1 MGVLVGRIHRGVDV
15 RDYGSGKTGFT
26 NTLRSLGWGAALI
39 VGVSDIMKG
48 VIPVLI
54 GRFVFDDP
62 WAVALGGVAAV
73 AGHMFP
79 LFAGFRGG
87 RGAATAFGAFAAIAP
102 IAGLVLIVCAVI
114 ALAATRYASLTTVT
128 ATAAGCLAIVVLVAA
143 DGCPALPV
151 VRPHGDRL
159 DRAQPYPQHSPPAR
173 RRGAKLGQGGS
184 PVRAVPEREAVPAP
198 IRRAAVVGATG
209 WGVTIAIL
217 LARNDVPVTL
227 LTRSDEEAGRLRT
240 DGELHRLPG
249 VTFPPGLA
257 ISSDPTT
264 LEAARSDL
272 LRRAIADDGGERRR
286 SRGVR
291 AAVRA
296 AALLLEGHRERE
308 RPTHD
313 GGAGLATARPAAR
326 RPVRAEPLARGRRR
340 APGRDRDRFR
350 RPLARGDSRRL
361 PQRVL
366 PRLHQPRCRRG

>member
-1 MGVLVGRIHRGVDV
+1 MIAALLVLVGYLIGSIPVGVLVGRIHRGVDV

-128 ATAAGCLAIVVLVAA
+128 ATAAGVPGDRRAGRRRMAA
-143 DGCPALPV
+143 SALPV

-173 RRGAKLGQGGS
+173 RRGT
-184 PVRAVPEREAVPAP
+184 EA
-198 IRRAAVVGATG
+198 
-209 WGVTIAIL
+209 
-217 LARNDVPVTL
+217 
-227 LTRSDEEAGRLRT
+227 RSGRL
-240 DGELHRLPG
+240 
-249 VTFPPGLA
+249 PPYGRCL
-257 ISSDPTT
+257 S
-264 LEAARSDL
+264 ARRS
-272 LRRAIADDGGERRR
+272 RRR
-286 SRGVR
+286 S
-291 AAVRA
+291 
-296 AALLLEGHRERE
+296 
-308 RPTHD
+308 
-313 GGAGLATARPAAR
+313 AGPPSSGRPAGA
-326 RPVRAEPLARGRRR
+326 
-340 APGRDRDRFR
+340 
-350 RPLARGDSRRL
+350 
-361 PQRVL
+361 
-366 PRLHQPRCRRG
+366 

>member
-1 MGVLVGRIHRGVDV
+1 MIAALLVLVGYLIGSIPVGVLVGRIHRGVDV

-143 DGCPALPV
+143 GWLPPHYLLFALTVTASIELSHIPNI
-151 VRPHGDRL
+151 RRL
-159 DRAQPYPQHSPPAR
+159 LAGVEP
-173 RRGAKLGQGGS
+173 KLGQGGS
-184 PVRAVPEREAVPAP
+184 P
-198 IRRAAVVGATG
+198 
-209 WGVTIAIL
+209 
-217 LARNDVPVTL
+217 
-227 LTRSDEEAGRLRT
+227 RT
-240 DGELHRLPG
+240 
-249 VTFPPGLA
+249 
-257 ISSDPTT
+257 
-264 LEAARSDL
+264 
-272 LRRAIADDGGERRR
+272 
-286 SRGVR
+286 
-291 AAVRA
+291 
-296 AALLLEGHRERE
+296 
-308 RPTHD
+308 
-313 GGAGLATARPAAR
+313 GGA
-326 RPVRAEPLARGRRR
+326 
-340 APGRDRDRFR
+340 
-350 RPLARGDSRRL
+350 
-361 PQRVL
+361 
-366 PRLHQPRCRRG
+366 